1 MTGKP
6 TRTAWCPVGLF
17 AQEPLGQTKVS
28 KEASS
33 LCPPLDVQGAH
44 NRYLLG
50 GDKVSWSLVGVI
62 GPADSVYGFITPSSA
77 TTKEG
82 RWKVIYRVL
91 EEEVSVGLLT

>member
-1 MTGKP
+1 M
-6 TRTAWCPVGLF
+6 
-17 AQEPLGQTKVS
+17 QEPLGQTKVS

-33 LCPPLDVQGAH
+33 LCPPVDVQGAH

-62 GPADSVYGFITPSSA
+62 GPADSVYGFITP

-91 EEEVSVGLLT
+91 EEEEVSVGLLT